1 VTEWA
6 TLEWLLEI
14 ILSWLNMCQIFWRHI
29 QEIVLYRTVH
39 STLSVT
45 FKMVKSGQTNF
56 IHILFTEHKY
66 TSICTHTFHQ
76 ALSMKVHRGGWVRWR
91 NSQHCL
97 CSLFNQSIFSLT
109 PLEEQMSKCQIKM
122 LFQVRNKGSW
132 GSVNNGRLLVF
143 WMSLYLAW

>member
-14 ILSWLNMCQIFWRHI
+14 ILSFWRHI

-76 ALSMKVHRGGWVRWR
+76 ALSMKVHRGR
-91 NSQHCL
+91 NGFGEEIHNTVFVAS
-97 CSLFNQSIFSLT
+97 SINQYFL
-109 PLEEQMSKCQIKM
+109 
-122 LFQVRNKGSW
+122 
-132 GSVNNGRLLVF
+132 
-143 WMSLYLAW
+143 